1 MNTYMEGRGV
11 NTCTE
16 VRASLVREM
25 NQRSYMI
32 SG

>member
-1 MNTYMEGRGV
+1 MYGGRGV

-25 NQRSYMI
+25 KQRSYMI